1 MALRKPV
8 FVSRIPRK
16 SVRRGK
22 FRDSFPTLTSLFRVD
37 IEQECQ
43 EDPPLL
49 EPSVEQEPDD
59 GQQP

>member
-49 EPSVEQEPDD
+49 EPTCE
-59 GQQP
+59 